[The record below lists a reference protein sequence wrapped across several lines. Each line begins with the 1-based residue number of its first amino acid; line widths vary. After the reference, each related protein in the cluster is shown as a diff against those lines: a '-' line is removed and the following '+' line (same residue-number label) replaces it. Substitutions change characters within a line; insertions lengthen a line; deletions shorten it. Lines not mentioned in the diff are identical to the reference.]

1 MQLSFQLAVDLAH
14 ARLDLSVPVHP
25 MKTLFGEPARG
36 TALVQNLPHQ
46 STKRW
51 VIRRK
56 AAAVAAVRGGDMRTE
71 EARRVYQLS
80 AEEFLSWRR
89 ALEIHGLAGLR
100 STRMQQY
107 RSARS
112 AQAAPAAS
120 PKRRVEP
127 KPLRQPTPSEVS

>member
-1 MQLSFQLAVDLAH
+1 
-14 ARLDLSVPVHP
+14 
-25 MKTLFGEPARG
+25 
-36 TALVQNLPHQ
+36 
-46 STKRW
+46 
-51 VIRRK
+51 
-56 AAAVAAVRGGDMRTE
+56 MRTE

-80 AEEFLSWRR
+80 AEESLSWRR

-107 RSARS
+107 RPARS